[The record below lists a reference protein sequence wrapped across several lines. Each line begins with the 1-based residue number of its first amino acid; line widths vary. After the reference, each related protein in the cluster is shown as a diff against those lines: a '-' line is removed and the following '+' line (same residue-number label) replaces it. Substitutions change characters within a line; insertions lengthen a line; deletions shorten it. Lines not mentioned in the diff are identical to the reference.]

1 MQIGLHSNLQ
11 SIRTIISRGLKNH
24 NSGVAQYKNI
34 LLEQVGTH
42 WLWGIMLD
50 NVQEK
55 ETLPDN
61 MGDANQYVACQSDM
75 VLQTII
81 YLEQKIE
88 QAQEQMA
95 FMVRQKELLLNRALK
110 ENINTSGDYALYTI
124 PTGPLKR
131 NPIKNIADFKEKF
144 REAYAVIRDQQKRD
158 LQDAYQRDI
167 QNIEAAVIPLT
178 LADKKAGKDCITD
191 YVGYAP
197 QAMKVEVRKRE
208 RLLG

>member
-1 MQIGLHSNLQ
+1 M
-11 SIRTIISRGLKNH
+11 
-24 NSGVAQYKNI
+24 
-34 LLEQVGTH
+34 
-42 WLWGIMLD
+42 WGIMLD